1 MHSNAS
7 CLRPDGLFSTW
18 EVEYATR
25 DEAQE
30 ILVCQLMALYNA
42 VNAAVLDAPTLLP
55 ADCQLSDEVLAN

>member
-7 CLRPDGLFSTW
+7 CLRPDFSTW

-30 ILVCQLMALYNA
+30 ILGQLMALYNA